1 MGDQTVHRLWQE
13 LSSGRTTLW
22 HEASLSNGA
31 AWTRTSPVS
40 IFGETVGSPSVAYDQ
55 AGQLHLFQA
64 VRRSPSTYVL
74 QHWRWDGA
82 TWVTERSLD
91 LNLKSS
97 SQINDLAANASSDGN
112 LFVVFSDSSLN
123 RQNGAEQDDLF
134 FAYRSYQLPEK
145 IATLVQGVPPTPE
158 PTITPTPQASPTQAP
173 TEEIPTAAVAAN
185 VEPPGSGNSLIASV
199 LVPVAAGLIVLVA
212 ILIGIRMR
220 RM

>member
-1 MGDQTVHRLWQE
+1 MDCYSLPAGSGPLGLYYSHSTDGGKTWLPPAAVVDKPVVWSRIIGIGDQTVHRLWQE

-22 HEASLSNGA
+22 HEASLSNGT
-31 AWTRTSPVS
+31 AWTKTSPVS

-97 SQINDLAANASSDGN
+97 SQINTLSANASSDGN
-112 LFVVFSDSSLN
+112 LFVVFSDSTIN
-123 RQNGAEQDDLF
+123 RQ
-134 FAYRSYQLPEK
+134 K
-145 IATLVQGVPPTPE
+145 WV
-158 PTITPTPQASPTQAP
+158 
-173 TEEIPTAAVAAN
+173 
-185 VEPPGSGNSLIASV
+185 
-199 LVPVAAGLIVLVA
+199 
-212 ILIGIRMR
+212 
-220 RM
+220 